1 MLLRREMSVTA
12 NESKDSKAG
21 RVARLASAAAGG
33 SRRQPDFTAAAPRVR
48 ALRTAAKDFF
58 VNFQRD
64 VEISDLTWRLKDDST
79 TARGPKLG

>member
-21 RVARLASAAAGG
+21 RVARLACATAGG
-33 SRRQPDFTAAAPRVR
+33 SLTLLPPRRTVPRVR

-79 TARGPKLG
+79 TRGPKLG